1 MKKAE
6 QERKYAFSKNELL
19 KCIEELEKKELEEL
33 EKIAA
38 EAEKEPHHFSK
49 EFEEWKEAEIRRLE
63 ERDREAKETGAED
76 EISATEIASRPSKLF
91 YIYRLV
97 NTPFKKAAVAV
108 IVIFTITMGFGGHS
122 VAGRF
127 PVIEFFQDRYGGLNE
142 LGSAEDFRNSGGKRK
157 TIETVYELGWVPDGY
172 EKKRMDN
179 IEGAVTQVYEIG
191 DKDEEAIYLGQYCVN
206 VYIAVE
212 DEDNNYKETK
222 YKGNRY
228 YYLRG
233 GDGNSVVWYRDG
245 YQFAIISSM
254 EIEEM
259 LEMADKLKEI

>member
-63 ERDREAKETGAED
+63 ERERAAKETGAED
-76 EISATEIASRPSKLF
+76 EISATEIASQPSKLF

-122 VAGRF
+122 AAGRF
-127 PVIEFFQDRYGGLNE
+127 PVVEFFQDRYSGLNRITPH
-142 LGSAEDFRNSGGKRK
+142 EDFRENGGKRK

-172 EKKRMDN
+172 EKKRIDN
-179 IEGAVTQVYEIG
+179 MGEFVIQVYENG
-191 DKDEEAIYLGQYCVN
+191 EKEEEEIHLVQYCVS

-212 DEDNNYKETK
+212 EENNNYKETSHVQI
-222 YKGNRY
+222 YK
-228 YYLRG
+228 
-233 GDGNSVVWYRDG
+233 
-245 YQFAIISSM
+245 
-254 EIEEM
+254 
-259 LEMADKLKEI
+259 

>member
-63 ERDREAKETGAED
+63 ERDRAAKETGAED
-76 EISATEIASRPSKLF
+76 EISATEIASQPSKLF

-142 LGSAEDFRNSGGKRK
+142 LGSAEDFRNSGKKRE
-157 TIETVYELGWVPDGY
+157 IVEGIYELGWLPDGY
-172 EKKRMDN
+172 EKKKTDN
-179 IEGAVTQVYEIG
+179 LGIFVVQLYGNGDEKREIR
-191 DKDEEAIYLGQYCVN
+191 LGQYCVS
-206 VYIAVE
+206 VYISVE
-212 DEDNNYKETK
+212 EEDNSYKEIK
-222 YKGNRY
+222 YEGNKY
-228 YYLRG
+228 YYLKG
-233 GDGNSVVWYRDG
+233 EDENSVVWYRDG
-245 YQFAIISSM
+245 YQFAISSSM
-254 EIEEM
+254 EIEEI
-259 LEMADKLKEI
+259 LKMANRLKEI